1 VAALVVYES
10 MFGNTEQVARAVAR
24 GIRDVVDADVREV
37 SEVPDGVDPTVDLL
51 VVGAPTHAFGL
62 SRPSTRADAV
72 RQGAEQDDE
81 RRGLREWLEQLPQSG
96 GDGAVAAFDTRV
108 RRVRHLPGSAARG
121 AVKILRAHGY
131 RATASHSFY
140 VEDVSGPLL
149 PGELDRA
156 AAWGREIASDRADQ
170 AARQN
175 A

>member
-1 VAALVVYES
+1 MAALVVYES
-10 MFGNTEQVARAVAR
+10 MFGNTEQVAQAVAR
-24 GIRDVVDADVREV
+24 GIQEVMDADVREV
-37 SEVPDGVDPTVDLL
+37 SAVPDGVDPSVDLL

-62 SRPSTRADAV
+62 SRPSTRADAI
-72 RQGAEQDDE
+72 RQGAKQGDE
-81 RRGLREWLEQLPQSG
+81 RRGLREWLEQLPPSL
-96 GDGAVAAFDTRV
+96 GDEVVAAFDTRA

-131 RATASHSFY
+131 RATSSRSFY

-156 AAWGREIASDRADQ
+156 VAWGRELASDRADQ
-170 AARQN
+170 GARQN